1 MVLIAMKRN
10 FSYLAMAT
18 VAAVL
23 AVFGGM
29 PVQAQP
35 GSNGPRMDQSPQ
47 WGRGFDRLQDRLE
60 LTDEQAVRVRGIL
73 EAHRAEGR
81 AMMRARRDTLMGERR
96 TMMTAHREELT
107 AKLSEVLTPEQLES
121 FEQAFQLRGTVP
133 DPRMRRPAGGRGA
146 VRGMGYSRMLDR
158 LDLNE
163 SQVDQLRALRQEH
176 RAEALAWRS
185 DNPDA
190 TPEQIR
196 AFRRSHWQEMRADL
210 ESVLTDDQL
219 NEYQEMLGSR
229 VENWNGRRDK
239 AAGRRFDSRWPRRR

>member
-1 MVLIAMKRN
+1 MKRN
-10 FSYLAMAT
+10 SRYLAMAT

-23 AVFGGM
+23 AVFVGM

-35 GSNGPRMDQSPQ
+35 GPNGPRMDQSPQ

-60 LTDEQAVRVRGIL
+60 LTDEQAVRVREIL

-81 AMMRARRDTLMGERR
+81 ALMRARRDTLLGERR
-96 TMMTAHREELT
+96 AMMTAHREELT
-107 AKLSEVLTPEQLES
+107 AKLSEVLAPEQLDS
-121 FEQAFQLRGTVP
+121 FEQAYQVRGTMLN
-133 DPRMRRPAGGRGA
+133 PRMRRPAGGRGT
-146 VRGMGYSRMLDR
+146 VRGTGYSRMLDR

-163 SQVDQLRALRQEH
+163 SQLEQLQALRQEH

-185 DNPDA
+185 DNSDA

-219 NEYQEMLGSR
+219 NEYREMRGSR
-229 VENWNGRRDK
+229 FENRNGRRDK
-239 AAGRRFDSRWPRRR
+239 AAGRRFDSDRPRRR